1 MPGPVINPMWGH
13 MLGNCVILIVSVIR
27 RPSAEPH
34 QPGCNGHGGV
44 MRSDGQA
51 ESGTGKVNKGLSSI
65 AGRITETTR
74 KDNCVIVLTNYA
86 TFQITGTNFCQFR
99 LKSICSQCPL
109 ET

>member
-1 MPGPVINPMWGH
+1 
-13 MLGNCVILIVSVIR
+13 
-27 RPSAEPH
+27 
-34 QPGCNGHGGV
+34 

-86 TFQITGTNFCQFR
+86 TFQISNY
-99 LKSICSQCPL
+99 
-109 ET
+109 

>member
-1 MPGPVINPMWGH
+1 MLVVLIFMPGPVINPMWGH

-27 RPSAEPH
+27 RPYAEPH
-34 QPGCNGHGGV
+34 QPGCYGHGGV

-86 TFQITGTNFCQFR
+86 TFQISNY
-99 LKSICSQCPL
+99 
-109 ET
+109 